1 MPYVSFISDERFR
14 EIIRELLAIG
24 DTAAI
29 RANEEFERNVIDPFS
44 MLLEMACFN
53 MDFDD
58 WINSEKNRQIQKTL
72 SNDIGMLHQKILGSV
87 DGWTDLKVG
96 GGVDLVNVEKKFIAE
111 IKNKHNTVT
120 GGKRVNNYQELCD
133 LIMPKASTYKNF
145 KAYFVEIIPSNS
157 NGYEKPFTPS
167 DKKSGIRCPINPN
180 IIQIDGKR
188 FYKLVTGV
196 DDALEQVFK
205 ALPRVITD
213 CRQQVTM
220 KGAEE
225 AATFFRAAY
234 DPKPPSQPRRSR
246 RPASQ

>member
-14 EIIRELLAIG
+14 EIVRELLAIG
-24 DTAAI
+24 DIAGV

-53 MDFDD
+53 MDFHD
-58 WINSEKNRQIQKTL
+58 WVNSEKNRQIQKTL

-87 DGWTDLKVG
+87 SGWTDLKVG
-96 GGVDLVNVEKKFIAE
+96 GGVDLVNIDKKLIAE

-120 GGKRVNNYQELCD
+120 GGKRVNNYQELYD

-145 KAYFVEIIPSNS
+145 KAYFVEIIPSTS
-157 NGYEKPFTPS
+157 KGYEKPFTPS
-167 DKKSGIRCPINPN
+167 DKKSGFRCPTNPN

-205 ALPRVITD
+205 ALPKVITD

-220 KGAEE
+220 TGVEE
-225 AATFFRAAY
+225 AAKFFKSAFV
-234 DPKPPSQPRRSR
+234 PKPPSPARRKR
-246 RPASQ
+246 RQASQ